1 MSLLL
6 SKPAQEKLQ
15 RSEVRDQVSLRQL
28 MSKLE
33 ALNVSRLESDP
44 SVRRV
49 TGTTEE
55 IYVMRI
61 GGNLRAFLTKKGK
74 DIVLLSIENG

>member
-1 MSLLL
+1 MSILL
-6 SKPAQEKLQ
+6 SKPVQEKLQ
-15 RSEVRDQVSLRQL
+15 KNEARGQVSVQQL
-28 MSKLE
+28 VSKLE
-33 ALNVSRLESDP
+33 SLNVSNLESNP

-49 TGTTEE
+49 TGTTEA

-61 GGNLRAFLTKKGK
+61 GGDLRVFLTKKGK

>member
-1 MSLLL
+1 MSILL
-6 SKPAQEKLQ
+6 SKTAQKKLQ
-15 RSEVRDQVSLRQL
+15 QSELHSQVSVLQL
-28 MSKLE
+28 ISKLE
-33 ALNVSRLESDP
+33 ALNISKLESDP

-61 GGNLRAFLTKKGK
+61 GSNLRAFLTKSGT
-74 DIVLLSIENG
+74 DIILLSIENG

>member
-1 MSLLL
+1 MSILL

-15 RSEVRDQVSLRQL
+15 RSEVRDQISIHQL
-28 MSKLE
+28 VSKLE
-33 ALNVSRLESDP
+33 SLNVSKLESDP

-49 TGTTEE
+49 TGTAEE

-61 GGNLRAFLTKKGK
+61 GDGLHVFLTKKGN
-74 DIVLLSIENG
+74 DVVLLSIEKG

>member
-1 MSLLL
+1 MSILL

-15 RSEVRDQVSLRQL
+15 RNEVREQVSLHQL

-33 ALNVSRLESDP
+33 SLNASSLENNP

-49 TGTTEE
+49 TGATEE

-61 GGNLRAFLTKKGK
+61 GGGLRVFLTKKGK
-74 DIVLLSIENG
+74 DIVLLSVENG

>member
-1 MSLLL
+1 MSILL

-15 RSEVRDQVSLRQL
+15 RNEVRERVSLHQL

-33 ALNVSRLESDP
+33 SLNASSLENNP

-49 TGTTEE
+49 TGATEE

-61 GGNLRAFLTKKGK
+61 GGGLRVFLTKKGK
-74 DIVLLSIENG
+74 DIVLLSVENG

>member
-1 MSLLL
+1 MSILL
-6 SKPAQEKLQ
+6 SKTAQEKLQ
-15 RSEVRDQVSLRQL
+15 KSELRSQVSVLQL

-33 ALNVSRLESDP
+33 ALNISKLESDP

-49 TGTTEE
+49 KGTTEE

-61 GGNLRAFLTKKGK
+61 GSNLRAFLTKRGT
-74 DIVLLSIENG
+74 DIILLSIENG